1 VRQSSRPFWSPGS
14 QASSGEDP
22 WTEEIQKKAR
32 EKAKQYLK
40 ILFARSI
47 MSVYNRKWEQISS
60 AKGI

>member
-22 WTEEIQKKAR
+22 STEEIQKKTR

-40 ILFARSI
+40 ILFTRSI
-47 MSVYNRKWEQISS
+47 ISIYNWEWKQISS
-60 AKGI
+60 AKGV